1 MSWESERN
9 VANSKIQKPGLLSK
23 AKVEEIYLYPSV
35 PGIFRMP
42 SQRAIFSFNHGV
54 GPKGYSGLLL
64 LVCQSVR
71 RTLLSDGHDVAERG
85 E

>member
-35 PGIFRMP
+35 PGYI
-42 SQRAIFSFNHGV
+42 
-54 GPKGYSGLLL
+54 
-64 LVCQSVR
+64 
-71 RTLLSDGHDVAERG
+71 
-85 E
+85 